1 MRNNLALRVTLIAV
15 IVTSLIQP
23 GKAQNSYNPYEL
35 KLNKELAYFTTGVV
49 LNLTGLLARTGKPPF
64 TVQQALTDT
73 NTDKIPAFDIGA
85 VEQSNQGYLVAS
97 DYALYASLAL
107 PLLSLV
113 DGKINDNAV
122 TTIVLY
128 VETMAIS
135 SGVYNTTSGI
145 ISRRRP
151 LTYNTQDFTIEERT
165 ASNVKESFFSG
176 HACISASASF
186 CGAKIFN
193 DFHPHSTLTPI
204 VWTVAATLPA
214 FISFSRYK
222 AGKHFPTDVI
232 TGYVVGASIGY
243 LVPALHHIDKKDRL
257 TIAPLIGNG
266 DGLYLSYT
274 F

>member
-1 MRNNLALRVTLIAV
+1 MRSKFQIQAVLIMV
-15 IVTSLIQP
+15 MTVSLLYP
-23 GKAQNSYNPYEL
+23 ARAQTSYNPYEL
-35 KLNKELAYFTTGVV
+35 DLNKELAYFTTGVV
-49 LNLTGLLARTGKPPF
+49 LNITGLLARTQKAPF
-64 TVQQALTDT
+64 TVEQALTDT
-73 NTDKIPAFDIGA
+73 NTDHIPAFDLSA
-85 VEQSNQGYLVAS
+85 VWQSNQTYLVAS

-113 DGKINDNAV
+113 DGNVNDNAV
-122 TTIVLY
+122 TAILLY
-128 VETMAIS
+128 VETMSIS
-135 SGVYNTTSGI
+135 SGVYNMTSGI

-176 HACISASASF
+176 HATISASASF

-193 DFHPHSTLTPI
+193 DFHPNSKLKPV
-204 VWTVAATLPA
+204 VWTVAAALPA
-214 FISFSRYK
+214 FISFARYK

-243 LVPALHHIDKKDRL
+243 LIPELHRIDKKDRL
-257 TIAPLIGNG
+257 SIAPMIGEG
-266 DGLYLSYT
+266 DGVYISYQ